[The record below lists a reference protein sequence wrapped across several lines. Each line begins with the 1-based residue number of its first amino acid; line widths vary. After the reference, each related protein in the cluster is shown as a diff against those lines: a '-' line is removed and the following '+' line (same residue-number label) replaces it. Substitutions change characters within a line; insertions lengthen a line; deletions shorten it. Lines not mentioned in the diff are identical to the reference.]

1 MENLRISEKKSSS
14 ASAVK
19 EKGNLLFLAKDY
31 QSAIAIYREALHK
44 LGPDKTDCRLRSQ
57 IISNI
62 GSCQFKLGQYKQAL
76 HSFSE
81 AVEVDFTWEKAFLK
95 RSSVLKRLLEK
106 IKIGEQTDEEKEEI
120 ARSRSSANIIVDLSQ
135 R

>member
-1 MENLRISEKKSSS
+1 MENLRISEKESSS
-14 ASAVK
+14 AAELK

-31 QSAIAIYREALHK
+31 LSAITIYREALHK
-44 LGPDKTDCRLRSQ
+44 FGPDETDCRLRSQ

-76 HSFSE
+76 DSFRE

-106 IKIGEQTDEEKEEI
+106 IKLGEQTDEAK
-120 ARSRSSANIIVDLSQ
+120 
-135 R
+135 